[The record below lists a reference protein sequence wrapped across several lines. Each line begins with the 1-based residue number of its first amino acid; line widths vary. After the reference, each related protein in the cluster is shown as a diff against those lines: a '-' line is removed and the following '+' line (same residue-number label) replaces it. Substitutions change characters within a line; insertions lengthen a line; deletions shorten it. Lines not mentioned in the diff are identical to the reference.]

1 MGLLYRSDAA
11 QERVQGWCRARL
23 ETFAE
28 AHETMFIGTRAG
40 PIHVLHAGSDPVT
53 LVVYLPG
60 TNFNAATSLSFIGS
74 LTALGEVV
82 VLDLPGQ
89 PGLSTPQRPTR
100 EDPSG
105 RSWVSEVVTELRASD
120 EQRVVL
126 IGHSRGAADALSVA
140 PSDADAVVLVNPA
153 GLARVTI
160 TPRLLRSSLPW
171 MLRPTAARSSALLSL
186 MSAPG
191 YQPSPEHVEWLTMV
205 AQDTR
210 TTGAPGPV
218 PRAWTDRWRTRPA
231 AVLTGEH
238 DAFFPHRKIATAA
251 RDRLGIQA
259 TEVEGV
265 GHLSVEEAP
274 GSVASEISRFLRDRS
289 LNKP

>member
-1 MGLLYRSDAA
+1 M
-11 QERVQGWCRARL
+11 
-23 ETFAE
+23 AE
-28 AHETMFIGTRAG
+28 
-40 PIHVLHAGSDPVT
+40 
-53 LVVYLPG
+53 
-60 TNFNAATSLSFIGS
+60 
-74 LTALGEVV
+74 
-82 VLDLPGQ
+82 VLD
-89 PGLSTPQRPTR
+89 
-100 EDPSG
+100 
-105 RSWVSEVVTELRASD
+105 ELRASD
-120 EQRVVL
+120 KQRVV
-126 IGHSRGAADALSVA
+126 IGHSRGAADSLSVA
-140 PSDADAVVLVNPA
+140 PSDADAIVLLNPA

-160 TPRLLRSSLPW
+160 TPRLLRLSLPW
-171 MLRPTAARSSALLSL
+171 MLRPSPTRSDALLRL
-186 MSAPG
+186 MSAPA
-191 YQPSPEHVEWLTMV
+191 YEPSPEHVEWLTMV
-205 AQDTR
+205 ARDTR

-218 PRAWTDRWRTRPA
+218 PKAWTDRWRARPV